1 MLFEEALILLGLSWS
16 DCDNPKE
23 INRAWKQK
31 LLYVHPDKSKVRNAT
46 ERTQRLNEAKDVL
59 LAEFATEEDLLAKE
73 EQEAEEERAAS
84 EKEKA
89 AFEQKCNEMNQKAE
103 LDLRERYTKN
113 RRKRAEGSRIHR
125 KIEDYPEGKA
135 LVEDMKTFFKDSFIS
150 ESAYVS
156 MADIMLLF
164 VKSRENTSDLEKR
177 LFHRHAKRLFA
188 AAWPSAHYT
197 KHSNKWTFYGVAMKK
212 Q

>member
-73 EQEAEEERAAS
+73 EQEAEEERAAY

>member
-197 KHSNKWTFYGVAMKK
+197 KHSNKWTFYGVTMKK

>member
-1 MLFEEALILLGLSWS
+1 MLFKEALILLGLSWS

>member
-103 LDLRERYTKN
+103 QDRRECYTKN